1 MVTEVYCLKINFSFE
16 NITGST
22 KSAQNI
28 FSYYQSL
35 SLQLKCQRLQGKD
48 KEYFEPRRNVTSN
61 WKYAQLSANNVFLS
75 KTVHETKKWTEYLL
89 VLEISIVYYAVL
101 IF

>member
-1 MVTEVYCLKINFSFE
+1 MVTEVYRLKINFSCE

-48 KEYFEPRRNVTSN
+48 KEYFELRRNVTNN

-75 KTVHETKKWTEYLL
+75 KNVHETKK
-89 VLEISIVYYAVL
+89 
-101 IF
+101 